1 VADNDDSAPLPS
13 RGPCGT
19 RTRARRRRSWTRVQ
33 RFSLTEAGLARRS
46 GLPRLDHRVPG
57 PARGRA
63 SFDEA
68 REAWGR
74 QFGVQADDASFLA
87 EMRGGACTSAA
98 LVTALDVC
106 GKTREEV
113 LAGLERLAEA
123 GLIAES

>member
-1 VADNDDSAPLPS
+1 MRNETKSA
-13 RGPCGT
+13 
-19 RTRARRRRSWTRVQ
+19 RRRSWTRLQ
-33 RFSLTEAGLARRS
+33 RFSLTEAGLAAEADFRATITESR
-46 GLPRLDHRVPG
+46 
-57 PARGRA
+57 ARAGRA

-74 QFGVQADDASFLA
+74 QFGVHADDAPFLA

-113 LAGLERLAEA
+113 LAGLERLADA